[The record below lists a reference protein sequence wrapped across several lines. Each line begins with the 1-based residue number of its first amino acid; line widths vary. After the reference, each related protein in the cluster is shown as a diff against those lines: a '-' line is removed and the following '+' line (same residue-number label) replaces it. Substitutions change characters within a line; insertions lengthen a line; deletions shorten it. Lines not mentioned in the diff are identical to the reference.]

1 MLERFSSKT
10 ESVQYAALA
19 ITGAISCS
27 SCEKLY

>member
-1 MLERFSSKT
+1 MLEGFSSET